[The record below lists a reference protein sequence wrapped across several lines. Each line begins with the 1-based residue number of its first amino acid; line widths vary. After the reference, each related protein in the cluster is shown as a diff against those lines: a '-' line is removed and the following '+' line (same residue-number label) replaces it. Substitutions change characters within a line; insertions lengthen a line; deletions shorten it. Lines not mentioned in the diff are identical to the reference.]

1 MLSKVLLERKSSLT
15 YRRASRSRGPLNTR
29 CSRQALYRESE
40 WLEKNPEKL
49 PGTNWCWREKRVA
62 VWEDFGLI
70 SIVGFQAERKRNE
83 KGKKCE
89 AKIAND

>member
-1 MLSKVLLERKSSLT
+1 MLSKVLLGSKSSLA
-15 YRRASRSRGPLNTR
+15 YRRASRARRALNTR
-29 CSRQALYRESE
+29 CSRRALYRERE

-62 VWEDFGLI
+62 VWEAFGLI
-70 SIVGFQAERKRNE
+70 SLAGFQAEGKRSE

-89 AKIAND
+89 AKFSDY